1 MKPKDISYL
10 PESPGCYLFRDASGT
25 VLYVGKAK
33 NLKKRVSSYF
43 NKDHGYSKTSLLV
56 ALIADIDVM
65 VTPSELEAL
74 LLENNLIKKYYPKYN
89 LDLKDSRRYAYLR
102 LHAGDLPYLEVA
114 RDRSEP
120 GEYYG
125 PFVSG
130 AMRRHIMDV
139 ITRTFRILTR
149 KASPRLRKIMDPAAY
164 AERVAQAKRILKGDV
179 DGLIAEL
186 QAKMEQASGREYY
199 EYALTVRNQIRAL
212 EVLKEKQIIEMQSR
226 YDVHIIN
233 YKVFGDEVYLLVFS
247 IRKGVLEEKQ
257 AFNFAYYEDFF
268 EDFVTQYYE
277 TAPIPHEVV
286 VPIETSPALAEYL
299 SKKAERSV
307 SIHVSERGDKKSLL
321 ELVAQNVNT
330 TFFAGSES
338 VLALQEVLKL
348 KKVPRN
354 IECYDISHLGGTGT
368 VASMVSFV
376 NGLPNKSGY
385 RKFKIREV
393 GMGPGSATGGDDF
406 AAMREVIRR
415 RYGASLAKKL
425 PKADLLVIDGGAIQL
440 QSALDSLTEVGVS
453 IPAIGLAKR
462 LEEIY
467 ISPTEKP
474 LLLDRKNKGLQ
485 LLMAMRDEAH
495 RFAVSYQRLLRIKEI
510 KK

>member
-10 PESPGCYLFRDASGT
+10 PESPGCYLFRDAAGV

-33 NLKKRVSSYF
+33 NIKKRVSSYF

-149 KASPRLRKIMDPAAY
+149 RASPRLKKIMDPAAY
-164 AERVAQAKRILKGDV
+164 AERVSQAKRILKGDV

-186 QAKMEQASGREYY
+186 QGKMEQASGREYY
-199 EYALTVRNQIRAL
+199 EYALTLRNQIAAL
-212 EVLKEKQIIEMQSR
+212 EVLREKQIIEMQSR

-233 YKVFGDEVYLLVFS
+233 YKVIGEEVYLLVFS

-257 AFNFAYYEDFF
+257 AFNFPVSEDFF
-268 EDFVTQYYE
+268 EEFIMRYYE
-277 TAPIPHEVV
+277 TQPIPHEII
-286 VPIETSPALAEYL
+286 VPHKTSPALAEYL
-299 SKKAERSV
+299 KTT
-307 SIHVSERGDKKSLL
+307 IHVPQRGDKKSLL

-338 VLALQEVLKL
+338 VLALQEILKL
-348 KKVPRN
+348 KKIPRN
-354 IECYDISHLGGTGT
+354 IECYDISHLGGTNT

-385 RKFKIREV
+385 RKFKLLEA
-393 GMGPGSATGGDDF
+393 SGGDDF

-415 RYGASLAKKL
+415 RYSGSLSKKL

-440 QSALDSLTEVGVS
+440 QSALDAMAEVGVS

-474 LLLDRKNKGLQ
+474 LLLDRKHKGLQ

-495 RFAVSYQRLLRIKEI
+495 RFAVSYQRLLRVKEI
-510 KK
+510 MK